1 MDALEDLFVKI
12 LRASNILMFF
22 GIIFAGFIFAK
33 GMPGGEAFLIIMGSA
48 IGGGIYCGWVA
59 LVMRMYDELQRNND
73 NMKTLISAV
82 RYNAPKA
89 PPAVMPERNRGQILR

>member
-12 LRASNILMFF
+12 LRASNILIFF
-22 GIIFAGFIFAK
+22 GIVFAGFFYAK

-59 LVMRMYDELQRNND
+59 LVMRMHDELQKNND

-82 RYNAPKA
+82 RDRKSTCLNSSHVRISY
-89 PPAVMPERNRGQILR
+89 AVFCL